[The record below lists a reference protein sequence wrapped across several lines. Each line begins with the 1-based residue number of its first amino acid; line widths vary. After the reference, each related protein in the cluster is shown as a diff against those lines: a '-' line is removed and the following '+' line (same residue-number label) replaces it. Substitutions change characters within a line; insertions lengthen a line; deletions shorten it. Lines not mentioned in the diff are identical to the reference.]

1 MRLRFIAVPTTLQR
15 YFQQIRPIEKC
26 NAEDGRVVGHMLH
39 DLVSSKPKD
48 PARSIR
54 EFAHRTAMLPGCG
67 FAHIG
72 DMLVAMLAA
81 NAHTMEHVPRED
93 AAGDPAFATAE
104 QATALGCV
112 LAAPASALQQVVGA
126 HSILRT
132 MKTRHAWFVPM
143 LEILLEAV
151 DSHRPDRVKRLS
163 ASVAPQAPVD
173 VSKPNFRF
181 DSVVRAPFEAFP
193 RLTIASL
200 SGTRRPR

>member
-1 MRLRFIAVPTTLQR
+1 MQR

-39 DLVSSKPKD
+39 DLASSKPKD
-48 PARSIR
+48 LARSIR
-54 EFAHRTAMLPGCG
+54 EFAHRTAMLRECG

-81 NAHTMEHVPRED
+81 GDLLAANVHTMEHMPHED

-143 LEILLEAV
+143 LEILLALPEAV

-173 VSKPNFRF
+173 VSKPNFSF
-181 DSVVRAPFEAFP
+181 DSVVRSLRGIPMPNDCIPLRHAPA
-193 RLTIASL
+193 AV
-200 SGTRRPR
+200 